1 MLIMRKRLSNSRD
14 RGVNLM
20 RYILRD
26 TGDNPRG
33 FFNSRFSDERLFLAE
48 TEAVIFR
55 SVSLKIPVTHF
66 VLSFP
71 KDEEKRA
78 FENTEKIARAF
89 LKKMSMESSLSAFGA
104 HTDSDFFH
112 IHVGATML
120 DLCSMKSLN
129 KTGLIRQVIETTAGL
144 CKEFN
149 FSSPLCDYRMVLH
162 GIKSSFKSGDW
173 DTIHDTLET
182 MSSQI
187 ENNPEKNGY
196 ILKTGRWDV
205 ELGAVVGFPSAERYF
220 QQMGPVPSRPKKK
233 LPSKPNFWIMKKS
246 AQSVVFKEKR
256 KVTEEFDKRLD
267 LAEMYARCR
276 MDEEKAWA
284 EMEVEALVKGRI
296 TARNILHFYSSVI
309 RGVTLTAWEERW
321 QVLESALWDWAV
333 LKDRSEECLARIGVT
348 PAKAAPDHALSKMV

>member
-1 MLIMRKRLSNSRD
+1 MLIMRKRISNSRH
-14 RGVNLM
+14 RAVSLM
-20 RYILRD
+20 RYILRED
-26 TGDNPRG
+26 GG
-33 FFNSRFSDERLFLAE
+33 GSCGIFNSKFSEKRAFFSEVEALVRLAPLL
-48 TEAVIFR
+48 
-55 SVSLKIPVTHF
+55 SKPVTHF

-71 KDEEKRA
+71 KEEEKRA
-78 FENTEKIARAF
+78 SENAENIISFF
-89 LKKMSMESSLSAFGA
+89 LRKMSFERALSAFGS
-104 HTDSDFFH
+104 HTDSDYFH
-112 IHVGATML
+112 IHVAVLMVDILT
-120 DLCSMKSLN
+120 MKSLN
-129 KTGLIRQVIETTAGL
+129 KIGIVRQIFDATADL

-205 ELGAVVGFPSAERYF
+205 ELGSVTGFPSAERYF
-220 QQMGPVPSRPKKK
+220 NQMGPVPSRPKKK

-256 KVTEEFDKRLD
+256 KVTEDFDKRLD

-284 EMEVEALVKGRI
+284 EMEVEALVKGRFM
-296 TARNILHFYSSVI
+296 ARNILHFYSSVI

-333 LKDRSEECLARIGVT
+333 LKDRSEECLARIGIT
-348 PAKAAPDHALSKMV
+348 PAKAQPDHALSKMV